1 MSDYSFDKC
10 IDRQNTGSI
19 KWEIAPKCVI
29 ESGNIPLSIADMEL
43 ETAPEIIQA
52 MKAAATHGICGYTG
66 VDDAYF
72 EALRGFQERRHDFPI
87 EREWLTVTSGVV
99 TALGIA
105 VRAFSK
111 KGDGVLIN
119 TPAYPPFFSAVKGNE
134 RTLIESELLL
144 KSGRYEMNF
153 NEMEALAKNA
163 KLLILCS
170 PHNPVGRVWTA
181 SELERLAD
189 ICIKND
195 LIVIAD
201 EIHQD
206 IVLENNK
213 HITFANIKGMKERCI
228 VCTSMSKTFNLAGLS
243 CSDVF
248 IANKEL
254 REHFKN
260 VQQRDSTTCVPYF
273 ARAAQISAHTKCDK
287 WLDELLA
294 YLSENFRF
302 MYDYFS
308 ANMPNITCARTEG
321 TYLAWV
327 DMRALK
333 MDCNQLE
340 AFSVNKALLALDEGY
355 IFGKA
360 GEGFER
366 WNLAL
371 PREELKKCLDRLYSA
386 YKQL

>member
-1 MSDYSFDKC
+1 MSKYNFDKC
-10 IDRQNTGSI
+10 VDRRNTGSV
-19 KWEIAPKCVI
+19 KWEIAPKRII

-43 ETAPEIIQA
+43 ETAPEIVDA
-52 MKAAATHGICGYTG
+52 MKTAAMHGICGYTG

-72 EALRGFQERRHDFPI
+72 EALRSFQKRRHNLAI

-105 VRAFSK
+105 VRAFTE

-119 TPAYPPFFSAVKGNE
+119 TPAYPPFFSAIKGNE
-134 RTLIESELLL
+134 RTLIESELLHE
-144 KSGRYEMNF
+144 SGRYEINF
-153 NEMEALAKNA
+153 DEMEALAKSA

-181 SELERLAD
+181 SELERLAQ

-206 IVLENNK
+206 IVLDNNK
-213 HITFANIKGMKERCI
+213 HITLANISGMAERCI

-248 IANKEL
+248 IPNKEL
-254 REHFKN
+254 RERFIS
-260 VQQRDSTTCVPYF
+260 VQQRDSTTGVPYF
-273 ARAAQISAHTKCDK
+273 ARAAQIAAHTKCDK

-294 YLSENFRF
+294 YISANFRL
-302 MYDYFS
+302 MYDYIS
-308 ANMPNITCARTEG
+308 ANMPDLICAHTQG

-333 MDCNQLE
+333 MNCEQLE